1 MSMFSIGE
9 FSYIARVT
17 PRQLRH
23 YEELGLF
30 KPERID
36 PETGYRFYS
45 ALQLPRLNR
54 ILALKDLGLSLV
66 QILRL
71 LDQDI
76 SAEEIRGMLTMR
88 KAQIE
93 QTLRDELERVRG
105 IEARIFQIEE
115 QGRLSD
121 DVVLKAVPAQHF
133 LSLRQVVASK
143 EEGFAL
149 MAELHRSLPRL
160 TGRSTFGQFALLF
173 CSDSFQEENVEVEM
187 GFLLDSDLQETVL
200 LSDGRAMTVRTLPA
214 IATMATMVSVGIA
227 NHVGCYGRLGTWMEY
242 HQFHPTGP
250 GREVFIEP
258 FQPAKLDQAVIEIQ
272 LPVTRSENTGD
283 SSYVLITQ

>member
-1 MSMFSIGE
+1 MFTIGE
-9 FSYIARVT
+9 FSRIARVT

-45 ALQLPRLNR
+45 ALQLPQLNR
-54 ILALKDLGLSLV
+54 ILALRELGLTLT

-71 LDQDI
+71 LDEHI

-93 QTLRDELERVRG
+93 QTLRDELERVRS
-105 IEARIFQIEE
+105 IEARLWQIEE
-115 QGRLSD
+115 QGELFD
-121 DVVLKAVPAQHF
+121 DVVLKAMPARTF
-133 LSLRQVVASK
+133 LSIRQIVPSK

-149 MAELHRSLPRL
+149 MAEVQRALPPL
-160 TGRSTFGQFALLF
+160 MGRNVVGQFALLF
-173 CSDSFQEENVEVEM
+173 PSESFEIENIDVEM
-187 GFLLDSDLQETVL
+187 GLLPAGDVPETVL

-214 IATMATMVSVGIA
+214 VETMATLVCVGIA
-227 NHVGCYGRLGTWMEY
+227 NHERCYGRLGTWME
-242 HQFHPTGP
+242 HHHFQLAGPGWEVLIEPFHPTKAD
-250 GREVFIEP
+250 E
-258 FQPAKLDQAVIEIQ
+258 AVIEIQ
-272 LPVTRSENTGD
+272 LPVTRSGGD
-283 SSYVLITQ
+283 QVSGYALLTQ